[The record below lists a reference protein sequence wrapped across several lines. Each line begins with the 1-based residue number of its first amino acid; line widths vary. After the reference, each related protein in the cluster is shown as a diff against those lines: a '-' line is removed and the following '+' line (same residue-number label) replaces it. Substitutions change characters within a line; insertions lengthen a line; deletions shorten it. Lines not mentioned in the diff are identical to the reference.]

1 MTPHLSKSVAAFK
14 CTKSPVRE
22 IMDLANPQFFRTAGL
37 DPADVIS
44 FSGGW
49 VNHESPSELCDAYA
63 AIIGDHQRFHTC
75 GGYSPTIGMPECRS
89 AIADYEKHLF
99 GNGMNLT
106 AENIAVGCN
115 STQLTFNLMHVMLS
129 PGEKLLL
136 LDPSYCNF
144 PSQLTA
150 LEGVK
155 LIRFPVLDVARWRYV
170 ADEKAAEF
178 ARFIRSEKPKM
189 ILLVAPDNPTSQVPS
204 TGFVKAALE
213 AARDIGSFLVI
224 DFAYKEMVWGDGYPE
239 YFGWGPTENFVS
251 IHSNSKWCRGLGRRL
266 GWVEGPPEIV
276 EALEAIQGSSI
287 LCPDSLHQMALTDY
301 LKSGIASNTIKPY
314 ISQMT
319 RLYQTAAERT
329 VQAIREHLKLPCLVP
344 QGGLYTVIRAGME
357 SSEFTRLVLEK
368 TGVIVVPGWGFG
380 QTLKEAV
387 RVSYGPLVH
396 NLDKIDLGMKKV
408 GDFLATVPTAPQAK
422 PISDKRVPTETTFG

>member
-1 MTPHLSKSVAAFK
+1 MPPLLSKNVATFR

-22 IMDLANPQFFRTAGL
+22 IMDLANPEFFRQAGL
-37 DPADVIS
+37 DPAEVIS

-49 VNHESPSELCDAYA
+49 VNHESPHELCDAYA
-63 AIIGDHQRFHTC
+63 AIISDQKRFHAS

-89 AIADYEKHLF
+89 ALADYEKHLF
-99 GNGMNLT
+99 GKGVKLS
-106 AENIAVGCN
+106 AENIAIGCS

-155 LIRFPVLDVARWRYV
+155 VIRFPVLDVARWRYV

-178 ARFIRSEKPKM
+178 ARFIRNEKPKM

-204 TGFVKAALE
+204 TGFVRSALE
-213 AARDIGSFLVI
+213 AAMDIGSFLVI
-224 DFAYKEMVWGDGYPE
+224 DFAYKEIVWGDSYPD
-239 YFGWGPTENFVS
+239 YFAWGPTDNFVS

-266 GWVEGPPEIV
+266 GWVEGPAEIV
-276 EALEAIQGSSI
+276 EALEAVQGSSI

-301 LKSGIASNTIKPY
+301 LKKGIAMDTIKPY

-319 RLYQTAAERT
+319 RLYQIAAERT

-344 QGGLYTVIRAGME
+344 QGGLYTVIRTGME
-357 SSEFTRLVLEK
+357 SSEFTRLILEK

-380 QTLKEAV
+380 QTLKDAV
-387 RVSYGPLVH
+387 RISYGPLVH
-396 NLDKIDLGMKKV
+396 NLNKIDLAMKKV
-408 GDFLATVPTAPQAK
+408 GDFLATASTPTQAAPSSVP
-422 PISDKRVPTETTFG
+422 IETTVG